1 LRRELRA
8 FGPGEA
14 FAAALLV
21 SSMYLEPV
29 LGTKPWLAS
38 LAITCVAGAALIVWR
53 PENIRRIPLVLVAY
67 VAVYLIAG
75 LASGFGSGSEVSRY
89 LIRPAAI
96 GALALFLATTDSR
109 RRVIVMVVA
118 LAMPQFLVTGWQSA
132 AIIVEHGRNGS
143 DSVDGVTGTFG
154 DFSAGIVGL
163 VGLAAACLIGGLAFA
178 RLISSRLA
186 LGLLVLILAIEVFTG
201 TRANVVFAPA
211 IGVALVAGAL
221 LALGPKKVPRRMA
234 VVALA
239 IAFLAAPLTYA
250 ATEGLYPGAFTGA
263 LSNQR
268 SLVLEGSRVKDAG
281 GGPAQTG
288 ANAYERP
295 RSLVLEGSR
304 VKDAGGG
311 PAQTGAD
318 AYEGPRGIALLP
330 GRATQI
336 KRAAQIS
343 VEDGPRVLLL
353 GRGFGAAAVPENAV
367 VGSVIPKEQ
376 TTGATWIGRTLGD
389 TGWLGLTAF
398 FALIGWL
405 AWLGVRIVRHLASR
419 FDQALG
425 FALPAFMGL
434 TLIGAAYTTIL
445 DVRAYSAVFIVLAA
459 AGIAAAHGSAASS
472 GNGRRARASTPL
484 PPRQHSTPSAPSATR
499 ARSN

>member
-1 LRRELRA
+1 VFRPVDTLRRELRA

-14 FAAALLV
+14 LAAALLV
-21 SSMYLEPV
+21 SAMYLEPV

-75 LASGFGSGSEVSRY
+75 LASGLGNGSEISRY

-96 GALALFLATTDSR
+96 GALTLFLATPDSR

-132 AIIVEHGRNGS
+132 AIIVEHGRNGQ

-211 IGVALVAGAL
+211 VGVALVAGAL
-221 LALGPKKVPRRMA
+221 LALGPNVPRRMA

-239 IAFLAAPLTYA
+239 VAFLATPLTYA

-263 LSNQR
+263 LSNQH
-268 SLVLEGSRVKDAG
+268 SLVLEGSRVKNG
-281 GGPAQTG
+281 GGA
-288 ANAYERP
+288 
-295 RSLVLEGSR
+295 
-304 VKDAGGG
+304 

-336 KRAAQIS
+336 KRAAEIS
-343 VEDGPRVLLL
+343 VEDGTRVLLL
-353 GRGFGAAAVPENAV
+353 GRGFGAAAVPENAI

-405 AWLGVRIVRHLASR
+405 AWLGVRIVRHPASR

-434 TLIGAAYTTIL
+434 TLVGAAYTTIL

-459 AGIAAAHGSAASS
+459 AGIAAARDSAASS

>member
-1 LRRELRA
+1 VVRPVDTLRRELRA

-14 FAAALLV
+14 LAAALLV
-21 SSMYLEPV
+21 SAMYLEPV

-38 LAITCVAGAALIVWR
+38 LAITCAAGAALIVWR

-75 LASGFGSGSEVSRY
+75 LASGLGNGSEISRY

-96 GALALFLATTDSR
+96 GALTLFLATPDSR

-118 LAMPQFLVTGWQSA
+118 LAMPQFLVTAWQSA
-132 AIIVEHGRNGS
+132 AIMVEHGRNGS

-163 VGLAAACLIGGLAFA
+163 VGLAAACLVGGLAFA

-186 LGLLVLILAIEVFTG
+186 LALLVLILGIEVFTG
-201 TRANVVFAPA
+201 TRANIVFAPA
-211 IGVALVAGAL
+211 VGVALVAGAL
-221 LALGPKKVPRRMA
+221 LALGPKKVPRRTSL
-234 VVALA
+234 VALA
-239 IAFLAAPLTYA
+239 IAFLATPLTYA

-268 SLVLEGSRVKDAG
+268 SLVLEGNSVGRVK
-281 GGPAQTG
+281 
-288 ANAYERP
+288 N
-295 RSLVLEGSR
+295 
-304 VKDAGGG
+304 AGGG

-353 GRGFGAAAVPENAV
+353 GRGFGAAAVPENAI

-376 TTGATWIGRTLGD
+376 MTGATWIGRTLGD

-398 FALIGWL
+398 FALIAWL
-405 AWLGVRIVRHLASR
+405 AWLGVRIVRHPASR

-425 FALPAFMGL
+425 FALPAFVGL
-434 TLIGAAYTTIL
+434 TLVGAAYTTIL

-459 AGIAAAHGSAASS
+459 AGIAAARDSAASS

-484 PPRQHSTPSAPSATR
+484 PPRQHSTPSAPSATS